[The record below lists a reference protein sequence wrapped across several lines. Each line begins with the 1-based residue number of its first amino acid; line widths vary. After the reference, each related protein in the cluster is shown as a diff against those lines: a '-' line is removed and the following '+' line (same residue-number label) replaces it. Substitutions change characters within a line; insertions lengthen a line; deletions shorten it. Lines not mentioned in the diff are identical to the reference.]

1 MSLVQDRKSSIA
13 LDKRII
19 FALDVESPDEA
30 REWVLKLES
39 HIRFF
44 KVGLQLFL
52 AGGFDVIDWI
62 VKRNL
67 EVMVD
72 LKFFD
77 VPATVA
83 SAVAQLRDR
92 GISFTTVHGND
103 AILKAAGQA
112 KHDVKI
118 LAVTVLTSLD
128 EGDIRDL
135 GFQCSVEELVLSR
148 ARRALE
154 LGCDG
159 VVSSGLEAPKLR
171 SALGDHFLIIVPGVR
186 PVSNRE
192 DDQKR
197 IVDVSSA
204 FSNGADHVVIGRPI
218 RKAEDPLALIRG
230 MQTEIEKALARRN
243 SG

>member
-1 MSLVQDRKSSIA
+1 MQSMTSPKGIA

-19 FALDVESPDEA
+19 FALDVESPHEA
-30 REWVLKLES
+30 REWVLKLED
-39 HIRFF
+39 RLKFF

-52 AGGFDVIDWI
+52 AGGFEIIDWI

-77 VPATVA
+77 VPQTVA

-92 GISFTTVHGND
+92 GISLTTVHGND
-103 AILKAAGQA
+103 AILRAAAAA

-128 EGDIRDL
+128 QGDLRDL
-135 GFQCSVEELVLSR
+135 GFQCSPEELVLSR

-159 VVSSGLEAPKLR
+159 VVSSGLEAPRLR
-171 SALGDHFLIIVPGVR
+171 NELGEKFLVIVPGVR
-186 PVSNRE
+186 PVMNQQ

-197 IVDVSSA
+197 VVDVRQA
-204 FSNGADHVVIGRPI
+204 FSNGADYVVIGRPI
-218 RKAEDPLALIRG
+218 RQAADPLGLIAG
-230 MQTEIEKALARRN
+230 MQDEIHSALLER
-243 SG
+243 

>member
-1 MSLVQDRKSSIA
+1 MNEYKKTIA

-19 FALDVESPDEA
+19 FALDVESAAEA
-30 REWVLKLES
+30 KEWVQKLED
-39 HIRFF
+39 HIKFY

-52 AGGFDVIDWI
+52 AGGFDIIDWI

-77 VPATVA
+77 VPQTVA
-83 SAVAQLRDR
+83 LAVSQLKNR
-92 GISFTTVHGND
+92 GISLATVHGND
-103 AILKAAGQA
+103 GILRAAAEA

-135 GFQCSVEELVLSR
+135 GFQCSVEDLVLSR

-171 SALGDHFLIIVPGVR
+171 KELGDRFLVIVPGVR
-186 PVSNRE
+186 PVSNSL

-197 IVDVSSA
+197 VVDVREA
-204 FSNGADHVVIGRPI
+204 FLNGADYVVIGRPI
-218 RKAEDPLALIRG
+218 RKASDPGQTIRE
-230 MQTEIEKALARRN
+230 MQAQIAKAVEERGLGR
-243 SG
+243 